1 MKSKNTTNFLLYAC
15 AAVFIFWIGSQF
27 GKAQALHPNNSLIN
41 TITNAKTN
49 APTDINLDLFYSTI
63 QTLKEKYV
71 DKSKIDPKK
80 MAYGAIKGAVASLND
95 PYTYFLTPDE
105 NKATKNELAGKLEG
119 IGAVLEMKDNNVTI
133 ISTLKDTPAQKAGLK
148 PGDIIEK
155 VNGKSIKGK
164 VLTDVVSQVRGPKGS
179 KIDLVIVRGSK
190 ELPFSLMRAEVQ
202 TNSIDLSYVKPANCS
217 SCQQVALVQ
226 LHQFGDTTNDEWD
239 AAVQEIRQK
248 FDSGEI
254 KGIVLDL
261 RNNPGGY
268 LQSAVYTT
276 SDFIDRDQLIVTQEG
291 TKESIP
297 YTSLPSGR
305 LKDVPLTVL
314 INRYSASAAEIMS
327 GALKDY
333 DRAILLGEKSFGKGS
348 VQEAMDLQ
356 NGAGLHVT
364 VAKWILPKGT
374 WINGK
379 GIQPNIAVASTFKD
393 TDVYSQ
399 EKDAQLQKAIT
410 TVLSTK

>member
-1 MKSKNTTNFLLYAC
+1 MKNNNTTNFLLYAC

-27 GKAQALHPNNSLIN
+27 GKAQATNPQGTLFNSINSQNKNNNL
-41 TITNAKTN
+41 
-49 APTDINLDLFYSTI
+49 NLDLFYSTL
-63 QTLKEKYV
+63 QTLQEKYV
-71 DKSKIDPKK
+71 DKSKINSQKIV
-80 MAYGAIKGAVASLND
+80 YGAIKGAVASVND

-105 NKATKNELAGKLEG
+105 NKDTKNELAGKFDG
-119 IGAVLEMKDNNVTI
+119 IGAVLEMKDNYVTI
-133 ISTLKDTPAQKAGLK
+133 ISTLKNSPAENAGLK

-155 VNGKSIKGK
+155 VNGKSVKGQ
-164 VLTDVVSQVRGPKGS
+164 VLTNVVSQVRGPKGT
-179 KIDLVIVRGSK
+179 KIDLTIVRGTK
-190 ELPFSLMRAEVQ
+190 ELSFSLVRAEVQ
-202 TNSIDLSYVKPANCS
+202 TNSIDLSYESPANCS
-217 SCQQVALVQ
+217 SSCPKIALVQ

-239 AAVQEIRQK
+239 TAVQEIRQK

-254 KGIVLDL
+254 KGMVLDL

-276 SDFIDRDQLIVTQEG
+276 SDFIDKDQVIVTQES

-305 LKDVPLTVL
+305 LKDIPLTVL

-333 DRAILLGEKSFGKGS
+333 NRAILIGEKSFGKGS
-348 VQEAMDLQ
+348 VQEALDLQ

-364 VAKWILPKGT
+364 VAKWILPKGV

-379 GIQPNIAVASTFKD
+379 GIQPNINTASTFKD
-393 TDVYSQ
+393 TDVYSK
-399 EKDAQLQKAIT
+399 EKDAQLQKAIE
-410 TVLSTK
+410 TVLK